1 MNLTGRCHLWVHLNL
16 KFIKMSLKTTLLFIF
31 LHIILTLNSLAV
43 EKTDKYYYE
52 NAVYRDEIKSVQL
65 YRVGNELSNPVIE
78 LGSDVKLILKFD
90 ELTEDVK
97 NYSYTIIHCDVN
109 WNESFIPQN
118 EYLSE
123 NPDNPVSDYAIS
135 NNTTIK
141 FVNYQLQIPNE
152 DCTPKYS
159 GNYALVV
166 FEDNNRENLVLIQ
179 RFYVFEPKVR
189 IEGLVKRA
197 TFDAFNG
204 ENQEVDFKV
213 INDELKFKNPAE
225 DIKIVLMQNHRWDN
239 AIRNLKPSFI
249 RENILEYDYDK
260 ENVFPGGN
268 EFRFFDIRT
277 NRHPGENVGNIQF
290 VRPYYHVSLLPDA
303 IRSNKKYIPYSEM
316 NGNFVVESQD
326 RVSDVDT
333 ECDYEFVHFSLPM
346 ESPLVGSSV
355 NVFGALTGW
364 NANKTNEMKWNFETA
379 RYELSLLLK
388 QGYYN
393 YQYAYI
399 AQNSKKADLVN
410 LEGTYFVTENEYQI
424 FAYYRDQASRYDRLV
439 GYVKI
444 NSAVK

>member
-333 ECDYEFVHFSLPM
+333 ECDYEFVHFLLAM